1 MNGSSGSIRRYLPSN
16 KDDGFKPVDRMVNVN
31 PLKVSTMDRMVDE
44 NPQNAG
50 RYNERLVIEN
60 SGKWN
65 MGMKTSEQENRF
77 GKIEM
82 EMKPF
87 RTRRNYDGTDE
98 KKWYSEHPD
107 HREKF
112 GVDQWTSPDQKV
124 H

>member
-1 MNGSSGSIRRYLPSN
+1 
-16 KDDGFKPVDRMVNVN
+16 
-31 PLKVSTMDRMVDE
+31 MVDE

-50 RYNERLVIEN
+50 RYNERLVIES

-65 MGMKTSEQENRF
+65 IGMKTSKHENRF

-82 EMKPF
+82 EPF
-87 RTRRNYDGTDE
+87 RTRRNYDGIDE

-112 GVDQWTSPDQKV
+112 GVGQWTSLDQEIHRRSHIV
-124 H
+124 E